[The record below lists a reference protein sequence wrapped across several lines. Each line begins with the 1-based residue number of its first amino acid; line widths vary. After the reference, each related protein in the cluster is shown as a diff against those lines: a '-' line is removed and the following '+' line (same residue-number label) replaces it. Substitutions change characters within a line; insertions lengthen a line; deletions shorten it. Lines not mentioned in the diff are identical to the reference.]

1 MKKLLILFIILL
13 FNTFLIYA
21 LNLDDVYMQ
30 LKNLKEIE
38 NNIKFKEL
46 EITKLK
52 LKSTNNAW
60 DFINRRSNEQ
70 IIQKRSNLMRELNNL
85 YFKQQQI
92 IDDLLNKREEIIKNL
107 DKYKNIHSFVEILN
121 SLDDLQYNKLIQLD
135 FDFKITNN
143 NELNKRH
150 LELLKSKRKEIMNYL
165 DYLELKQKL
174 FKELN
179 KPDFSEQ
186 IIKQRENLKNKID
199 KLDNLIKNFK

>member
-1 MKKLLILFIILL
+1 MKKLLILFMILL
-13 FNTFLIYA
+13 FNAFLIYA

-38 NNIKFKEL
+38 NNIKFKEV

-121 SLDDLQYNKLIQLD
+121 SLDDLQYNKLIQLN

-143 NELNKRH
+143 IELNKRH

>member
-1 MKKLLILFIILL
+1 MKKLLILFMILL

-107 DKYKNIHSFVEILN
+107 DRYKNIHSFVEILN

-179 KPDFSEQ
+179 KPDFLEQ
-186 IIKQRENLKNKID
+186 IAKQRENLKNKID

>member
-1 MKKLLILFIILL
+1 MKKLLILFMILL
-13 FNTFLIYA
+13 FNAFLIYA

-38 NNIKFKEL
+38 NNIKFKEV

>member
-107 DKYKNIHSFVEILN
+107 DRYKNIHSFVEILN

-179 KPDFSEQ
+179 KPDFLEQ
-186 IIKQRENLKNKID
+186 IAKQRENLKNKID

>member
-179 KPDFSEQ
+179 KPDFLEQ
-186 IIKQRENLKNKID
+186 IAKQRENLKNKID

>member
-1 MKKLLILFIILL
+1 MKKLLILFMILL
-13 FNTFLIYA
+13 FNAFLIYA

-38 NNIKFKEL
+38 NNIKFKEV
-46 EITKLK
+46 EVTKLK

-92 IDDLLNKREEIIKNL
+92 IDDLLTKREEIIKNL

-143 NELNKRH
+143 IELNKRH

-165 DYLELKQKL
+165 NYLELKQKL